1 MTNIGRLKCRV
12 RLKSG
17 GPKKDDRSRPDA
29 PSLDF
34 AQPKP
39 LASTPRFDAAKD
51 ELDENAAPAVERA
64 DPRKVADRVY
74 ELMRN
79 EVRDGRTRGGK
90 GKR

>member
-1 MTNIGRLKCRV
+1 VKIDRLKTRV

-17 GPKKDDRSRPDA
+17 GPAKDDRSKPAA

-39 LASTPRFDAAKD
+39 MAAQPRID
-51 ELDENAAPAVERA
+51 EATDGPEEGNPAPQSA

-74 ELMRN
+74 ELMKN
-79 EVRDGRTRGGK
+79 EMADARTRGGA
-90 GKR
+90 GRRKR